1 MTVRRKN
8 DKIRNLQLKFKNKKN
23 VQFNS
28 KMENKDDLYSND
40 ILITDWS
47 GISWEFSLM
56 LGKPTLFVNTPM
68 KIMNQN
74 YFKFEN
80 KPYEIELREKIGFI
94 YNVNELKNIVDKINS
109 PNFIN
114 EFKSKLK
121 NIKY

>member
-1 MTVRRKN
+1 
-8 DKIRNLQLKFKNKKN
+8 
-23 VQFNS
+23 
-28 KMENKDDLYSND
+28 
-40 ILITDWS
+40 
-47 GISWEFSLM
+47 M

-121 NIKY
+121 NIEYYRNLMFFNPGNSSQIAAKYNKNFRR

>member
-1 MTVRRKN
+1 
-8 DKIRNLQLKFKNKKN
+8 
-23 VQFNS
+23 
-28 KMENKDDLYSND
+28 
-40 ILITDWS
+40 
-47 GISWEFSLM
+47 M
-56 LGKPTLFVNTPM
+56 LGKPTLFVNTM

-121 NIKY
+121 NIEYYRNLMFLWNSSQIAAENIIKILDGKWKKF